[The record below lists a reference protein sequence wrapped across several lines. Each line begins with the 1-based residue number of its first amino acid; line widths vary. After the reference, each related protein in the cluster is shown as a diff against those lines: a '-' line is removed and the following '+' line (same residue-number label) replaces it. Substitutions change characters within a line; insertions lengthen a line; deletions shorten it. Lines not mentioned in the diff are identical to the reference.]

1 MSQILPNDNEQNKN
15 VSQDILKNY
24 LKTLFLNVNKI
35 LNKH

>member
-1 MSQILPNDNEQNKN
+1 MSQILLNDNEQNKN

-24 LKTLFLNVNKI
+24 LKTSFLNVNKI